1 MNPIAKDKPL
11 LDNAASD
18 NDFENIVEI
27 SPFPILIHKMGV
39 IKYINSLCV
48 EMFGFERA
56 EDVIGKNFFEFTV
69 EEDRERVI
77 NAVRTASENKDI
89 RNNIVEA
96 RIRLANG
103 KVVKTQTKSSPVRFR
118 GEDCRM
124 VVAHNYALAAR
135 HEEELKAKNLL
146 LEKISTTIPDHISI
160 FNLATNELVYHNF
173 YFGEML
179 GIPFEDRPESM
190 FDLFT
195 DDHKSIAAAQY
206 AKLFSLKEDEIF
218 TSTSK
223 YKHRDG
229 SIKYLLSRITPFSF
243 NIDGTV
249 KEVLSSTIDITE
261 AKEAELKTQRSE
273 RLYKTIAENLPNG
286 SVVAFDTDL
295 RFTMAEGPLLQ
306 KQGFD
311 PNTILGKTA
320 YESKPNGNGWQ
331 YMIPYFE
338 QVLQGKSFYLEVP
351 DPKFH
356 YHILLKPLYDGDK
369 IYGGL
374 NITLDVKEIK
384 ETQTALSKS
393 EEERKTIL
401 MALPDS
407 VFQVDITGRIL
418 DYYPGENFAE
428 ELQALNFVGM
438 NVKNYIP
445 AEDYGTVIRVLTAAI
460 ETGEMQTYEHAY
472 REGGLELYFEFRTL
486 PISNTQAVVI
496 VRDVTSLRKTQNA
509 LNHKVLE
516 LSDKNMVLEKYITS
530 NAELEKFAYIA
541 SHDLR
546 EPVRSIIG
554 FAQLV
559 QRRNGEQLNAEAN
572 EHLDNIINS
581 GHRMYSLVHGLLDY
595 SRITSDGR
603 TFKLNRL
610 DDILKKVVADV
621 KTAATEADAEIYV
634 DALPEINCDEL
645 QIRQLFQNLVSNAI
659 KFRSADRKPSI
670 HVSADQQNGKLIFKI
685 KDNGIG
691 LDMKYAQQIFQ
702 IFSRLHTIDK
712 YQGSGIG
719 LALCKKIIER
729 HNGNI
734 WVESQPNVG
743 TTFFFTL
750 PAVS

>member
-1 MNPIAKDKPL
+1 MNPIAKDKPVL
-11 LDNAASD
+11 NNSSD

-27 SPFPILIHKMGV
+27 SPFPIMIHKMGTIRYV
-39 IKYINSLCV
+39 NNLCV
-48 EMFGFERA
+48 ELFGFKSADEI
-56 EDVIGKNFFEFTV
+56 VGKNFFDFTL
-69 EEDRERVI
+69 EEDREYVI
-77 NAVRTASENKDI
+77 NTVRTATDNKDI

-103 KVVKTQTKSSPVRFR
+103 KVVKTQTKSSPIKFR

-124 VVAHNYALAAR
+124 VVAHNYALANR

-146 LEKISTTIPDHISI
+146 LEKISSTIPDHISI

-179 GIPFEDRPESM
+179 GIPYENRPESM

-195 DDHKSIAAAQY
+195 DDHKSVAAAQY
-206 AKLFSLKEDEIF
+206 AKLFTLKEDEIF

-229 SIKYLLSRITPFSF
+229 GIKYLLSRITHFSF
-243 NIDGTV
+243 NADGTV

-295 RFTMAEGPLLQ
+295 RFTMAEGPLLA

-311 PNTILGKTA
+311 TSGILGKTA
-320 YESKPNGNGWQ
+320 YDSKPNEHGWS

-351 DPKFH
+351 DPRFH
-356 YHILLKPLYDGDK
+356 YHILLKPLYEGDK

-384 ETQTALSKS
+384 ETQSALSKS

-401 MALPDS
+401 MALPDT

-418 DYYPGENFAE
+418 DFYPGDSFGE

-445 AEDYGTVIRVLTAAI
+445 AADYNTVLRVLKAAI
-460 ETGEMQTYEHAY
+460 ETGEMQTYEHVY

-486 PISNTQAVVI
+486 PINDTQAVVI

-516 LSDKNMVLEKYITS
+516 LSDKNMVLERYITS

-559 QRRNGEQLNAEAN
+559 QRRNSAHLDAEAN
-572 EHLDNIINS
+572 EHLENIISS

-603 TFKLNRL
+603 TFKLNKL
-610 DDILKKVVADV
+610 DDILKKVMADV
-621 KTAATEADAEIYV
+621 KTAATEADADIAIGE
-634 DALPEINCDEL
+634 LPEVLCDEL
-645 QIRQLFQNLVSNAI
+645 QIRQLFQNLISNAI
-659 KFRSADRKPSI
+659 KFRSADRKPLI
-670 HVSADQQNGKLIFKI
+670 QVKAEQQNGKLLFIVQ
-685 KDNGIG
+685 DNGIG

-702 IFSRLHTIDK
+702 IFNRLHTTDK

-734 WVESQPNVG
+734 WVESKPNVG
-743 TTFFFTL
+743 TSVYFTL
-750 PAVS
+750 AAVS